1 MTLAR
6 SLNSCLATSC
16 WASVSLRN
24 NYNVWKEYTP
34 LNTTML
40 TMSLLLAMIGV

>member
-6 SLNSCLATSC
+6 SLNSCLATS
-16 WASVSLRN
+16 SVSLRN
-24 NYNVWKEYTP
+24 SVWKLEYTL
-34 LNTTML
+34 LNTTVL